1 MVAGVDSLGMDNE
14 HPLTGAAE
22 SGRSDPVSPV
32 TRAQAIER
40 GLSPWQLR
48 QGALVHAARDTYL
61 PPGMDQD
68 LLTRARGVLLTLSPQ
83 SLISHDSAAQI
94 WGLQLPRS
102 AQSALVHVLTPRAL
116 RPKHRADRIVHEAVR
131 LGPHDADIVDGLA
144 ITSPARTWWDLA
156 TVLRSAD
163 LLAVTDQLLRTWTP
177 RALLERMLI
186 EHTGERGAV
195 RARVALRY
203 GDPRSESRM
212 ESVLRW
218 VLIGG
223 GLPAPDLQFVVK
235 DANGS
240 FVARV
245 DLAYPELRIAIEF
258 DGAVHR
264 EADVFARD
272 LRRQNRLVAAGW
284 TVLRFSGSDVLAHPE
299 EVVNQVLAA
308 RLTAVRTRSAG

>member
-1 MVAGVDSLGMDNE
+1 MAVLVDSLAMDSE
-14 HPLTGAAE
+14 RQSSEAAPE
-22 SGRSDPVSPV
+22 PGGSAPASPV
-32 TRAQAIER
+32 TRAQALEQ
-40 GLSPWQLR
+40 GLTSWQLR
-48 QGALVHAARDTYL
+48 QGELVHVARDTYL

-68 LLTRARGVLLTLSPQ
+68 LLTRARGVLLTMPRP
-83 SLISHDSAAQI
+83 SLISHNSAARI
-94 WGLQLPRS
+94 WGLQLPRGAES
-102 AQSALVHVLTPRAL
+102 ELIHVVTPRAL
-116 RPKHRADRIVHEAVR
+116 RPKHRADRFVHEAVR
-131 LGPHDADIVDGLA
+131 LGPQDADAVDGLA

-156 TVLRSAD
+156 TVLGSAD

-177 RALLERMLI
+177 KAWLQRMLA

-195 RARVALRY
+195 RARLALRY

-223 GLPAPDLQFVVK
+223 GLPAPELQFVVK

-240 FVARV
+240 FVARI
-245 DLAYPELRIAIEF
+245 DLAYPEMQIAVEF

-299 EVVNQVLAA
+299 HVVSQVLAA
-308 RLTAVRTRSAG
+308 RQTAG